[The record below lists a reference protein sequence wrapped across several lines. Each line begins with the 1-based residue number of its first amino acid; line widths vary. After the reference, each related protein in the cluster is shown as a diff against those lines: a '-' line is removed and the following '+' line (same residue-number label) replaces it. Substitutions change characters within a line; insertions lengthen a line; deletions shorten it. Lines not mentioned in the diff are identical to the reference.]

1 MRRISYSGASFL
13 TTAAV
18 ADALLPLVTALGISQ
33 TTETLDL
40 PAVNSTG
47 KPMTVKLV
55 LGPQSELISIPE
67 ESPWEIADTAAALAY
82 LRARTQTLTQP
93 KPFAFYETVPVTDFD
108 SDWHEIA
115 TTT

>member
-13 TTAAV
+13 TTTAV
-18 ADALLPLVTALGISQ
+18 ADALLSLVTALGSNQ
-33 TTETLDL
+33 TTETLEL
-40 PAVNSTG
+40 PAVNTAG

-55 LGPQSELISIPE
+55 VGPRSELISIPE
-67 ESPWEIADTAAALAY
+67 ESPWETACTAASLAY

-93 KPFAFYETVPVTDFD
+93 NPLAYYETITD